1 MRRMRNPTSFLREE
15 YQELVR
21 TELDWKIRVLQGP
34 SNPWCTVDGKK
45 VLMFCSNNYLGL
57 SNHPRLKELAEK
69 AVQTHG
75 AGSGSVRPIAGTMD
89 IHIELEKRLAKF
101 KRADASLVYQTGF
114 AANAGLIPQL
124 AGKEDLIIS
133 DELNH
138 GSIIDGV
145 RLAHAERAVYKHSD
159 IQDLQRVLEEAEK
172 HSPSYR
178 RILII
183 TDGVFSMDGDI
194 APLDGI
200 AKLGAEHGAMVYVD
214 DAHGEGVLG
223 EGGRGIVSHFKL
235 SRDKVHVEM
244 GTFSKAFGV
253 VGGHISGSKDLVNFA
268 YNKSRTWLLSGSHPP
283 AVAAACI
290 AAIDVLEK
298 EPQHVRTLWDHTRY
312 FKKAMK
318 DLGFNIG
325 NSQTPIT
332 PIIVGESGVAKKLSA
347 RLFEEGL
354 FALPIV
360 FPMVARDKAR
370 IRTIMNAALTRK
382 DLDFAISAFEK
393 IGKELHII

>member
-1 MRRMRNPTSFLREE
+1 MRNPTAFLRQE
-15 YQELVR
+15 YEELVKN
-21 TELDWKIRVLQGP
+21 ELDWKLRILQGP
-34 SNPWCTVDGKK
+34 STPWCNVDGKK

-57 SNHPRLKELAEK
+57 SNHPKLKEAATK

-89 IHIELEKRLAKF
+89 IHMELEKRLARF
-101 KRADASLVYQTGF
+101 KHADASLVYQTGF

-124 AGKEDLIIS
+124 AGKGDLIIS

-159 IQDLQRVLEEAEK
+159 TEDLHRVLEEAEK
-172 HSPSYR
+172 HNPQYN

-194 APLDGI
+194 APLDKI
-200 AKLGAEHGAMVYVD
+200 AKVGAEYGAMVYVD

-235 SRDKVHVEM
+235 DRSKVHVEM

-253 VGGHISGSKDLVNFA
+253 VGGHISGSRDLVNFA

-290 AAIDVLEK
+290 AAIDVLES
-298 EPQHVRTLWDHTRY
+298 EPQHVRTLWDHTHY

-318 DLGFNIG
+318 DLGFNVG
-325 NSQTPIT
+325 NSETPIT
-332 PIIVGESGVAKKLSA
+332 PIIVGESGVAKKLSTE
-347 RLFEEGL
+347 LFEEGV

-382 DLDFAISAFEK
+382 DLDFAISKFEK
-393 IGKELHII
+393 IGKELDII

>member
-1 MRRMRNPTSFLREE
+1 MRNPTSFLREE
-15 YQELVR
+15 YQELVKS
-21 TELDWKIRVLQGP
+21 ELDWRIRVLQGP
-34 SNPWCTVDGKK
+34 STPWCTVDEKK
-45 VLMFCSNNYLGL
+45 VLMFCSNNYLSL
-57 SNHPRLKELAEK
+57 SNHPKLKEAAIK
-69 AVQTHG
+69 AVETHG

-101 KRADASLVYQTGF
+101 KHADASLVYQTGF

-124 AGKEDLIIS
+124 VGKEDLIIS

-145 RLAHAERAVYKHSD
+145 RLTHAERAVYKHSD
-159 IQDLQRVLEEAEK
+159 MQDLQRVLAEVEK
-172 HSPSYR
+172 HSPQYR

-194 APLDGI
+194 APLDGV
-200 AKLGAEHGAMVYVD
+200 AKLAAEHGAMVYVD

-253 VGGHISGSKDLVNFA
+253 VGGHVSGSKDLVSFA

-325 NSQTPIT
+325 NSETPIT

-347 RLFEEGL
+347 KLFEEGV

-382 DLDFAISAFEK
+382 DLDFAIGAFEK

>member
-1 MRRMRNPTSFLREE
+1 MRNPTSFLRDE
-15 YQELVR
+15 YQDLVKNA
-21 TELDWKIRVLQGP
+21 LDWKIRILQGP
-34 SNPWCTVDGKK
+34 STPWCAVDGRK

-57 SNHPRLKELAEK
+57 SNHPKLKEAAMK
-69 AVQTHG
+69 AIETHG

-89 IHIELEKRLAKF
+89 IHIELERRLAKF
-101 KRADASLVYQTGF
+101 KHAEASLVYQTGF

-124 AGKEDLIIS
+124 VGKEDLIIS

-159 IQDLQRVLEEAEK
+159 MQDLQRVLEEAEK

-194 APLDGI
+194 APLDGV
-200 AKLGAEHGAMVYVD
+200 AKLGAEHGVMVYVD

-223 EGGRGIVSHFKL
+223 DGGRGIVSHFKL

-253 VGGHISGSKDLVNFA
+253 VGGHVSGSKDLYDFA
-268 YNKSRTWLLSGSHPP
+268 LNKSRTWLLSGSHPP

-318 DLGFNIG
+318 QLGFNIG
-325 NSQTPIT
+325 NSETPIT
-332 PIIVGESGVAKKLSA
+332 PIIVGESSVAKKLSA
-347 RLFEEGL
+347 RLFEEGV

-360 FPMVARDKAR
+360 YPMVARDKAR

-382 DLDFAISAFEK
+382 DLDFAIGVFEK
-393 IGKELHII
+393 IGKELHLI

>member
-1 MRRMRNPTSFLREE
+1 MEMRNPTSFLREE
-15 YQELVR
+15 YQDLVKS
-21 TELDWKIRVLQGP
+21 ELDWKLRILQGP
-34 SNPWCTVDGKK
+34 STPWCDVDGKK

-57 SNHPRLKELAEK
+57 SNHPLLKEAAVK

-101 KRADASLVYQTGF
+101 KHAEASLVYQTGF

-124 AGKEDLIIS
+124 AGKGDLIVS

-145 RLAHAERAVYKHSD
+145 RLSHGERGVYKHSD
-159 IQDLQRVLEEAEK
+159 AEDLGRVLDEADK
-172 HSPSYR
+172 HSPAYR
-178 RILII
+178 RILVI

-194 APLDGI
+194 APLDRV
-200 AKLGAEHGAMVYVD
+200 AKVASEHGAMVYVD

-235 SRDKVHVEM
+235 GRDKVHVEM

-253 VGGHISGSKDLVNFA
+253 VGGHVSGSRDLSNFA

-290 AAIDVLEK
+290 SAIDVLES
-298 EPQHVRTLWDHTRY
+298 EPQHVQTLWDHTRY

-325 NSQTPIT
+325 NSESPIT
-332 PIIVGESGVAKKLSA
+332 PVIVGESSVAKKLSA
-347 RLFEEGL
+347 RLFEEAL

-382 DLDFAISAFEK
+382 DLDFAIGAFEK

>member
-1 MRRMRNPTSFLREE
+1 VRNPTSFLQEE
-15 YQELVR
+15 YQELLKS
-21 TELDWKIRVLQGP
+21 EIDWKLRILQGP
-34 SNPWCTVDGKK
+34 STPWCNVDGKK

-57 SNHPRLKELAEK
+57 SNHPKLKEAAIR

-89 IHIELEKRLAKF
+89 IHMELEKRLANF
-101 KRADASLVYQTGF
+101 KNAEASLVYQTGF

-138 GSIIDGV
+138 GSIIDGI
-145 RLAHAERAVYKHSD
+145 RLSHAERAVYKHSD
-159 IQDLQRVLEEAEK
+159 VSDLHRVLEEAEK
-172 HSPSYR
+172 HSPTYR
-178 RILII
+178 RMLII

-194 APLDGI
+194 APLDGL
-200 AKLGAEHGAMVYVD
+200 AKTAAEHGAMVYVD

-235 SRDKVHVEM
+235 GRDQVHVEM

-253 VGGHISGSKDLVNFA
+253 VGGHISGSRDLTNFA

-290 AAIDVLEK
+290 AAVDVLEK

-312 FKKAMK
+312 FKTAMK

-325 NSQTPIT
+325 NSETPIT

-347 RLFEEGL
+347 RLFEEGV

-360 FPMVARDKAR
+360 FPMVARNKAR
-370 IRTIMNAALTRK
+370 IRTIMNAALNRQ
-382 DLDFAISAFEK
+382 DLDFAIDAFGK

>member
-1 MRRMRNPTSFLREE
+1 MVKVRNPTSFLREE
-15 YQELVR
+15 YEELVKS
-21 TELDWKIRVLQGP
+21 ELDWKLRVLQGP
-34 SNPWCTVDGKK
+34 STPWCNVDGKK

-57 SNHPRLKELAEK
+57 SNHPRLKEAAVK
-69 AVQTHG
+69 AVETHG

-89 IHIELEKRLAKF
+89 IHVELEKRLARF
-101 KRADASLVYQTGF
+101 KHAEASLVYQTGF

-124 AGKEDLIIS
+124 AGKGDLIVS

-145 RLAHAERAVYKHSD
+145 RLSHSERAVYKHSD
-159 IQDLQRVLEEAEK
+159 AEDLSRVLDETEK
-172 HSPSYR
+172 HTPPYR
-178 RILII
+178 RILVI

-194 APLDGI
+194 APLDKV
-200 AKLGAEHGAMVYVD
+200 AKVAAEHGAMVYVD

-235 SRDKVHVEM
+235 GRDKVQVEM

-253 VGGHISGSKDLVNFA
+253 VGGHVSGSKDLYSFA

-290 AAIDVLEK
+290 AAIDVLES
-298 EPQHVRTLWDHTRY
+298 EPQHVRILWDHTRY
-312 FKKAMK
+312 FKKEMK

-325 NSQTPIT
+325 NSETPIT
-332 PIIVGESGVAKKLSA
+332 PVIVGESSVAKKLSA
-347 RLFEEGL
+347 RLFEGGV

-370 IRTIMNAALTRK
+370 IRTIMNAALMRK
-382 DLDFAISAFEK
+382 DLDFAIGVFEK
-393 IGKELHII
+393 IGKELKII

>member
-1 MRRMRNPTSFLREE
+1 MRNPTEFLAQE
-15 YQELVR
+15 YQDLVKNH
-21 TELDWKIRVLQGP
+21 LDWRIRVLEGP
-34 SNPWCTVDGKK
+34 STAWCKVDGKK
-45 VLMFCSNNYLGL
+45 VLMLCSNNYLSL
-57 SNHPRLKELAEK
+57 STHLKVKEAAMK
-69 AVQTHG
+69 AIETHG

-101 KRADASLVYQTGF
+101 KHAEASLVYQTGF

-124 AGKEDLIIS
+124 AGKEDLMIS

-138 GSIIDGV
+138 GSVIDGV
-145 RLAHAERAVYKHSD
+145 RLSHAERAVYKHSD
-159 IQDLQRVLEEAEK
+159 MKDLERVLNEAEK
-172 HSPSYR
+172 HKPPYR
-178 RILII
+178 RILIM

-194 APLDGI
+194 ALLDQT
-200 AKLGAEHGAMVYVD
+200 AKLGAEHGALIYVD

-223 EGGRGIVSHFKL
+223 DGGRGIVSHFRL
-235 SRDKVHVEM
+235 NRDQVHVEM

-253 VGGHISGSKDLVNFA
+253 VGGHISGSRDLVNFA

-283 AVAAACI
+283 PVAAACI

-298 EPQHVRTLWDHTRY
+298 EPQHVRQLWDNTKY
-312 FKKAMK
+312 FKKTMK
-318 DLGFNIG
+318 DLGFDIG

-332 PIIVGESGVAKKLSA
+332 PVMVGDSGVAQKLSA
-347 RLFEEGL
+347 RLFEEGI

-370 IRTIMNAALTRK
+370 IRTMMNAQLTRK
-382 DLDFAISAFEK
+382 DLDFATDTFEK
-393 IGKELHII
+393 IGKELHIM

>member
-1 MRRMRNPTSFLREE
+1 MRNPTSFLRQE
-15 YQELVR
+15 YDELVR
-21 TELDWKIRVLQGP
+21 NEIDWKLRVLQGP
-34 SNPWCTVDGKK
+34 STPWCTVDGKK
-45 VLMFCSNNYLGL
+45 VLMFCSNNYLGF
-57 SNHPRLKELAEK
+57 SNHPKLKEAAIK
-69 AVQTHG
+69 AVQSHG
-75 AGSGSVRPIAGTMD
+75 AGSGSVRPIAGNMD
-89 IHIELEKRLAKF
+89 LHVELEERLAKF
-101 KRADASLVYQTGF
+101 KHAEASLVYQTGF

-124 AGKEDLIIS
+124 AGKGDLIIS

-145 RLAHAERAVYKHSD
+145 RLSHAERGVYKHSNT
-159 IQDLQRVLEEAEK
+159 QDLQQVLDEAEK
-172 HSPSYR
+172 HDPPYG

-194 APLDGI
+194 APLDEV
-200 AKLGAEHGAMVYVD
+200 AKVGAEHGAMVFVD

-235 SRDKVHVEM
+235 DRDKVQVEM

-253 VGGHISGSKDLVNFA
+253 VGGHISGSRDLVNFA

-283 AVAAACI
+283 GVAAACI
-290 AAIDVLEK
+290 AAIDILET
-298 EPQHVRTLWDHTRY
+298 EPQHVRNLWENTRY

-325 NSQTPIT
+325 NSTTPIT
-332 PIIVGESGVAKKLSA
+332 PVIVGESGVAKRLSS
-347 RLFEEGL
+347 RLYEEGV

-360 FPMVARDKAR
+360 FPMVALDKAR
-370 IRTIMNAALTRK
+370 IRTIMNAALTRQ
-382 DLDFAISAFEK
+382 DLDFAIGAFEK

>member
-1 MRRMRNPTSFLREE
+1 MRNPTSFLRDE
-15 YQELVR
+15 YQDLVKNA
-21 TELDWKIRVLQGP
+21 LDWKIRILQGP
-34 SNPWCTVDGKK
+34 STPWCVVDGRK

-57 SNHPRLKELAEK
+57 SNHPKLKEAAMK
-69 AVQTHG
+69 AIETHG

-89 IHIELEKRLAKF
+89 IHIELERRLARF
-101 KRADASLVYQTGF
+101 KHAEASLVYQTGF

-124 AGKEDLIIS
+124 VGKEDLIIS

-145 RLAHAERAVYKHSD
+145 RLAHAERAVYKHSNM
-159 IQDLQRVLEEAEK
+159 QDLQRVLEEAEK

-194 APLDGI
+194 APLDGV
-200 AKLGAEHGAMVYVD
+200 AKLGAEHGVMVYVD

-223 EGGRGIVSHFKL
+223 DGGRGIVSHFKL

-253 VGGHISGSKDLVNFA
+253 VGGHVSGSKDLYDFA
-268 YNKSRTWLLSGSHPP
+268 LNKSRTWLLSGSHPP

-318 DLGFNIG
+318 ELGFNIG
-325 NSQTPIT
+325 NSETPIT
-332 PIIVGESGVAKKLSA
+332 PIIVGESSVAKKLSA
-347 RLFEEGL
+347 RLFEEGV

-360 FPMVARDKAR
+360 YPMVARDKAR

-382 DLDFAISAFEK
+382 DLDFAIGVFEK
-393 IGKELHII
+393 IGKELHLI